1 MITIDPNNISYTK
14 TNLEEELTDGIV
26 ITKRFRSQNEFSLYI
41 EERVTQDKIGY
52 MEAIINYCDEID
64 IEIASIASMIN
75 KNLKEKIK
83 LEAEEQNLLRKRS
96 KLPI

>member
-1 MITIDPNNISYTK
+1 
-14 TNLEEELTDGIV
+14 
-26 ITKRFRSQNEFSLYI
+26 
-41 EERVTQDKIGY
+41 

-64 IEIASIASMIN
+64 IEISSIASMIN

-83 LEAEEQNLLRKRS
+83 IEAEEQNLLRKRS